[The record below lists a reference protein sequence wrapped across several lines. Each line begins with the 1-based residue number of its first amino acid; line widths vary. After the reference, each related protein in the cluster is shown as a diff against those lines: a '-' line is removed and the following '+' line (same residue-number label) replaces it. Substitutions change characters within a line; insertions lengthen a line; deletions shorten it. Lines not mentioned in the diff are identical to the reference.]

1 MLWRKRKTIHDP
13 AYQLALPGMALRRPP
28 SQMGSHPETATG
40 HRSNGGGRTVHILMP
55 LIVILL
61 VIIAVIT
68 LDL

>member
-1 MLWRKRKTIHDP
+1 MTDYDLTHK
-13 AYQLALPGMALRRPP
+13 LAIPTLALRRPP
-28 SQMGSHPETATG
+28 SQMGSHPETATEA
-40 HRSNGGGRTVHILMP
+40 RPDGGSRTVHILMP

>member
-1 MLWRKRKTIHDP
+1 MTDYDP

-28 SQMGSHPETATG
+28 QKMGSRPETATG
-40 HRSNGGGRTVHILMP
+40 HRSNGGCRTMHVLIP
-55 LIVILL
+55 LIVILI

>member
-1 MLWRKRKTIHDP
+1 MAYDLAHKLAIP
-13 AYQLALPGMALRRPP
+13 ALALRRPP
-28 SQMGSHPETATG
+28 SQMGSHLETATEA
-40 HRSNGGGRTVHILMP
+40 RPDGGSRTVHILMP

>member
-1 MLWRKRKTIHDP
+1 MM
-13 AYQLALPGMALRRPP
+13 AYDLAHKLALPGMALRR
-28 SQMGSHPETATG
+28 QAKTLGSHPETAIET
-40 HRSNGGGRTVHILMP
+40 RPDGGRRTVHILMP